1 MMSQN
6 SSVLSSM
13 SLGNKNNKYIYS
25 DEQLMMLFQGGNE
38 NAYIELVNRYK
49 DKLIN
54 FIFNYLGDI
63 ESSEDVVQE
72 TMIKLYQKKHY
83 YKEIAKF
90 STWLYTIA
98 KNLANTELRKRKQ
111 RKTTLLSQFSKDD
124 KMYDLPSNDNEV
136 GQEIQTEI
144 QIDRGFRGFWILAGA
159 RLGARAVRAA
169 RRGRR
174 ERGADALQG
183 GVQAPDGAARRV
195 LSRPKRQISR
205 GAAQVRGG
213 STPEGRLG

>member
-1 MMSQN
+1 MKQSSSVFYTMQLDNSQN
-6 SSVLSSM
+6 RF
-13 SLGNKNNKYIYS
+13 IYT
-25 DEQLMMLFQGGNE
+25 DEQLMSLFQGGDE

-54 FIFNYLGDI
+54 FIFNYLGDL

-124 KMYDLPSNDNEV
+124 KTYELPSNDPEP
-136 GQEIQTEI
+136 GQEIQTDIVNKIIRNAVDQLSEKFKIVIVLRDIQGLSYEDISEI
-144 QIDRGFRGFWILAGA
+144 INVPIGTVKSRINRA
-159 RLGARAVRAA
+159 RLQ
-169 RRGRR
+169 
-174 ERGADALQG
+174 LQ
-183 GVQAPDGAARRV
+183 VE
-195 LSRPKRQISR
+195 LKH
-205 GAAQVRGG
+205 
-213 STPEGRLG
+213 LKK

>member
-1 MMSQN
+1 MKHSSHISYSQSYKQMDKKFIFTDEELISRFQN
-6 SSVLSSM
+6 
-13 SLGNKNNKYIYS
+13 G
-25 DEQLMMLFQGGNE
+25 DEQ
-38 NAYIELVNRYK
+38 AYIELVNRYK

-54 FIFNYLGDI
+54 FIFNYLGDL

-124 KMYDLPSNDNEV
+124 KTYELPSNDPEP
-136 GQEIQTEI
+136 GQEIQTDIVNKIIRDAIDQLSEKFKIVIVLRDIQGLSYEEI
-144 QIDRGFRGFWILAGA
+144 SEIINVPIGTVKSRINRA
-159 RLGARAVRAA
+159 RLQ
-169 RRGRR
+169 
-174 ERGADALQG
+174 LQ
-183 GVQAPDGAARRV
+183 VE
-195 LSRPKRQISR
+195 LKH
-205 GAAQVRGG
+205 
-213 STPEGRLG
+213 LKK

>member
-1 MMSQN
+1 MKQSSSVFYTMQLDNSQN
-6 SSVLSSM
+6 RF
-13 SLGNKNNKYIYS
+13 IYS
-25 DEQLMMLFQGGNE
+25 DEQLMSLFQEGDE

-54 FIFNYLGDI
+54 FIFNYLGDL
-63 ESSEDVVQE
+63 ESSEDVVQD

-124 KMYDLPSNDNEV
+124 KTYELPSNDPEP
-136 GQEIQTEI
+136 GQEIQTDIVNKIIRDAVDQLSEKFKIVIVLRDIQGLSYEDISEI
-144 QIDRGFRGFWILAGA
+144 INVPIGTVKSRINRA
-159 RLGARAVRAA
+159 RLQ
-169 RRGRR
+169 
-174 ERGADALQG
+174 LQ
-183 GVQAPDGAARRV
+183 VE
-195 LSRPKRQISR
+195 LKH
-205 GAAQVRGG
+205 
-213 STPEGRLG
+213 LKK

>member
-1 MMSQN
+1 MMKQSSSVFYTMQLDNSQN
-6 SSVLSSM
+6 RF
-13 SLGNKNNKYIYS
+13 IYS
-25 DEQLMMLFQGGNE
+25 DEQLMLLFQGGDE

-54 FIFNYLGDI
+54 FIFNYLGDL

-111 RKTTLLSQFSKDD
+111 RNTTLLSQFSKDD
-124 KMYDLPSNDNEV
+124 KTYELPSNDPEP
-136 GQEIQTEI
+136 GQEIQTDIVNKIIRDAVDQLSEKFKIVIVLRDIQGLSYEDISEI
-144 QIDRGFRGFWILAGA
+144 INVPIGTVKSRINRA
-159 RLGARAVRAA
+159 RLQ
-169 RRGRR
+169 
-174 ERGADALQG
+174 LQ
-183 GVQAPDGAARRV
+183 VE
-195 LSRPKRQISR
+195 LKH
-205 GAAQVRGG
+205 
-213 STPEGRLG
+213 LKK

>member
-1 MMSQN
+1 MMNQN

-25 DEQLMMLFQGGNE
+25 DEQLMLLFQGGNE

-54 FIFNYLGDI
+54 FIYNYLGDI

-144 QIDRGFRGFWILAGA
+144 VNKIIREAVGKLSEKFKTVITLRDIQQLSYEDISEIIDVPIGTVKSRINRA
-159 RLGARAVRAA
+159 RLQ
-169 RRGRR
+169 
-174 ERGADALQG
+174 LQ
-183 GVQAPDGAARRV
+183 VE
-195 LSRPKRQISR
+195 LKY
-205 GAAQVRGG
+205 
-213 STPEGRLG
+213 LKK

>member
-13 SLGNKNNKYIYS
+13 SLGSKNNKYSYS
-25 DEQLMMLFQGGNE
+25 DEQLMLLFQGGNE

-54 FIFNYLGDI
+54 FIFNYLGDF

-144 QIDRGFRGFWILAGA
+144 VSKIIREAVDHLSEKFKTVITLRDIQQLSYEDISEIIDVPIGTVKSRINRA
-159 RLGARAVRAA
+159 RLQ
-169 RRGRR
+169 
-174 ERGADALQG
+174 LQ
-183 GVQAPDGAARRV
+183 VELKHLKQ
-195 LSRPKRQISR
+195 
-205 GAAQVRGG
+205 
-213 STPEGRLG
+213 

>member
-1 MMSQN
+1 MMKQSSSVFYTMQLDNSQN
-6 SSVLSSM
+6 RF
-13 SLGNKNNKYIYS
+13 IYS
-25 DEQLMMLFQGGNE
+25 DEQLMSLFQGGDE

-54 FIFNYLGDI
+54 FIFNYLGDL

-124 KMYDLPSNDNEV
+124 KTYELPSNDPEP
-136 GQEIQTEI
+136 GQEIQTDIVNKIIMDAVDQLSEKFKIVIVLRDIQGLSYEDISEI
-144 QIDRGFRGFWILAGA
+144 INVPIGTVKSRINRA
-159 RLGARAVRAA
+159 RLQ
-169 RRGRR
+169 
-174 ERGADALQG
+174 LQ
-183 GVQAPDGAARRV
+183 VE
-195 LSRPKRQISR
+195 LKH
-205 GAAQVRGG
+205 
-213 STPEGRLG
+213 LKK